1 MTVERA
7 GAAGRMQGLPPAAL
21 EVRQEAGGI
30 ERREGAM
37 VSDLTAKVL
46 ATSSPTT
53 MIQALQIFAR
63 DLQKDTAEGAI
74 LGKKQ
79 QVEEAR
85 KQIQEALDRA
95 QREAGEKASMGRW
108 TGVLSTVAKVAAVA
122 AAVSSVVLT
131 GGVSAP
137 LLIGLAGT
145 LLSVTARPLAGA
157 VGGGEG
163 LQNALRYGGAGA
175 SVLAG
180 GAGLV
185 WGASAA
191 TGAAATVAQASGK
204 LATLVGGAATA
215 GSGYTS
221 YQAGVHGA
229 KATEAQADEKEIRAE
244 QRQMLRQVEG
254 LIEMLQEVEQS
265 FQRSSAT
272 VQKAKASEAA
282 SGLALA
288 AGVRA

>member
-1 MTVERA
+1 
-7 GAAGRMQGLPPAAL
+7 MQGLPPVAL
-21 EVRQEAGGI
+21 EASQEVGGI

-37 VSDLTAKVL
+37 VSDMTTKVL
-46 ATSSPTT
+46 ASSSPTT
-53 MIQALQIFAR
+53 MIQALQIFSR
-63 DLQKDTAEGAI
+63 DLQKDTTEGAI

-85 KQIQEALDRA
+85 KQIQEALERA

-163 LQNALRYGGAGA
+163 LQNALRYGGAGV

-180 GAGLV
+180 GAGLFT
-185 WGASAA
+185 GASAA
-191 TGAAATVAQASGK
+191 TGSAAAVAQLGSK
-204 LATLVGGAATA
+204 LGTVVGGAATA

-221 YQAGVHGA
+221 FQAGMHGA
-229 KATEAQADEKEIRAE
+229 KMTEAQADEKQHRAE
-244 QRQMLRQVEG
+244 QKQMLRQVEQ
-254 LIEMLQEVEQS
+254 LIEVLQEVEQS
-265 FQRSSAT
+265 FQRSAAT
-272 VQKAKASEAA
+272 MQKTKASEAA